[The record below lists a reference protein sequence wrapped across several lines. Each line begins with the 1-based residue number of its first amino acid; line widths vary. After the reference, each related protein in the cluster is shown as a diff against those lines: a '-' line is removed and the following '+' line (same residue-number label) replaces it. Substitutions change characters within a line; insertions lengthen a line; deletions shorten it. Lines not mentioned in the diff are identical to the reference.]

1 MNIYVFNELV
11 NSLESAVSE
20 LKDFRDELKQSDD
33 SYDIIMSKEISKA
46 LTSINLLPLIR
57 LVNNI

>member
-33 SYDIIMSKEISKA
+33 SYDITMSKEISKA
-46 LTSINLLPLIR
+46 LTSINLLPLIK